1 MLRSIAVTTVALLAL
16 TACNNDPPPQY
27 PPQPYPQQYPPPQP
41 YPQPPPPPA
50 QPYPQPPAQPYPQPP
65 TTTPVPQ
72 PGGTGTPTAIPGVE
86 KRPDGTCWATP
97 PQLTDQPP
105 VPFQVPCPPGS

>member
-27 PPQPYPQQYPPPQP
+27 PPQPYPQQYPPP
-41 YPQPPPPPA
+41 
-50 QPYPQPPAQPYPQPP
+50 QPYPQPP